1 MKKKQII
8 LISII
13 SAVLLAVVIS
23 LFIFTPLKNIF
34 RGSISGTSLSSAIQ
48 SGKIE
53 VLSESDASSYF
64 TFVSVDEAR
73 KMLEDAD
80 TSGQFKFLMPQF
92 DASSLKGITIKNED
106 KETESGIVRF
116 LTISGLPAG
125 TTIYTNSDKFGQGG
139 TTSGSNA
146 FAWFHTKNMG
156 EPLEAITY
164 IPVSFAL
171 SAGQKIFLSKIDDVF
186 REVPLN
192 TPIFKLAT
200 DLPLSGDLFPAGNE
214 VAYSIAKDDDRNL
227 ADLKNVLMKDGKI
240 VMIKR

>member
-1 MKKKQII
+1 MKKNKII
-8 LISII
+8 LIAAVSVI
-13 SAVLLAVVIS
+13 SLAAVIS

-34 RGSISGTSLSSAIQ
+34 RGSISGTSLSASIQ

-64 TFVSVDEAR
+64 TFVSAPEAR

-80 TSGQFKFLMPQF
+80 TSGQFRFLMPQF
-92 DASSLKGITIKNED
+92 DGELKGVTIKNED
-106 KETESGIVRF
+106 KETESGTVRF

-139 TTSGSNA
+139 TTSGDNA
-146 FAWFHTKNMG
+146 FAWFHAKNMG

-171 SAGQKIFLSKIDDVF
+171 STGQKIFLSKIDDVF
-186 REVPLN
+186 REIPLN

-200 DLPLSGDLFPAGNE
+200 DLPLNGDLFPVGSE
-214 VAYSIAKDDDRNL
+214 VAYSITKDEDRNL